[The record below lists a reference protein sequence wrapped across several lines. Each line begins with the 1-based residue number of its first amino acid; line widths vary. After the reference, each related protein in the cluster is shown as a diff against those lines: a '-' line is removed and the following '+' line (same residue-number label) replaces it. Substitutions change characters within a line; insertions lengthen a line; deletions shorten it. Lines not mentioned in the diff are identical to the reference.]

1 MRHSTRRALGAIAGV
16 AAATLTLS
24 ACAGGGTEPSAS
36 DGDFTPLSSVKLQLQ
51 WLPQAQFAGYYVA
64 LDKGYF
70 QEEGFDDVEVLPS
83 GGDIV
88 PQDALVAGDVDFA
101 VAWVPKVLGT
111 LENQGVELTDI
122 AQVFQK
128 SGTTQVSWKDSD
140 ITGVDDFEGKR
151 IGSWGFGNEWEIFA
165 AMADKGLDA
174 STVQITTQD
183 FSMNALLDRDVD
195 AAQAMTYNELAQ
207 LFETV
212 NPATGKLYTEA
223 DVDVISYEDTAG
235 AMLQDA
241 IWADTQRLADDPAYA
256 DAAKRFLK
264 AVVKGWVFARD
275 NPTEAA
281 EITYAAATAPGVD
294 AFPRRTDPSA
304 VADERGQQAH
314 LDRRRVRHD
323 RLRRVGQ
330 DGRRSPQGRQPGRPQ
345 PHHHRA
351 RRLGVLERL
360 HRGGAQRAEGR
371 GRHRRRRLHA
381 DRGDAHRG
389 RQVDASRDGGA
400 TVSGGGPAVVP
411 RRRVPR
417 EGGGATPSCRDAGF
431 RVEAGRPGLPA
442 RARQPA
448 GPRGGARD

>member
-16 AAATLTLS
+16 AVAALALS
-24 ACAGGGTEPSAS
+24 ACSGGGSTPSSS
-36 DGDFTPLSSVKLQLQ
+36 DADFTPLTSVKLQLQ

-128 SGTTQVSWKDSD
+128 SGTTQVSWKDSN
-140 ITGVDDFEGKR
+140 ITSVDDFEGKR

-174 STVQITTQD
+174 STVKITTQD
-183 FSMNALLDRDVD
+183 FSMNALLDKDVD

-207 LFETV
+207 LLETV
-212 NPATGKLYTEA
+212 NPATGKLYTM
-223 DVDVISYEDTAG
+223 DDINVISYEDTAG

-241 IWADTQRLADDPAYA
+241 IWADTKRLADDPAYA

-275 NPTEAA
+275 NPAEAA
-281 EITYAAATAPGVD
+281 DITYKAATAPGVN
-294 AFPRRTDPSA
+294 AFPVGPTHQLWQMNEVNKLIWTGGEFGMIDSA
-304 VADERGQQAH
+304 AWDKTVQGALKA
-314 LDRRRVRHD
+314 VN
-323 RLRRVGQ
+323 Q
-330 DGRRSPQGRQPGRPQ
+330 DGLNLITTEPAESA
-345 PHHHRA
+345 HSNEYIEA
-351 RRLGVLERL
+351 ALSELKDEGVAV
-360 HRGGAQRAEGR
+360 GGSYTPIEVT
-371 GRHRRRRLHA
+371 L
-381 DRGDAHRG
+381 
-389 RQVDASRDGGA
+389 
-400 TVSGGGPAVVP
+400 T
-411 RRRVPR
+411 
-417 EGGGATPSCRDAGF
+417 EGGK
-431 RVEAGRPGLPA
+431 
-442 RARQPA
+442 
-448 GPRGGARD
+448 